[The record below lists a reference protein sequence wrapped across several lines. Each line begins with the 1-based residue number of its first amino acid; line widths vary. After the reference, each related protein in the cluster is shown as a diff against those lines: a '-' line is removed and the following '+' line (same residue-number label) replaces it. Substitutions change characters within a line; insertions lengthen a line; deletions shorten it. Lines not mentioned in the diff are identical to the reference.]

1 MCRIVRLEKISDRS
15 MIKIG
20 LTGVIGSGK
29 AEVANILASL
39 GAVVI
44 FADEISR
51 RIYEPGDAGHQ
62 AVVDT
67 FGETVL
73 DEDERIDRPAL
84 AAIVFGDELQR
95 RRLEAAVWPVMAAV
109 VKKEMTEAEAKDAP
123 AAVIEAAVL
132 FEAGWDRLVDEVWTV
147 TTGEETSV
155 QRVGRRDGLSEAQVR
170 ARMAAQLSADEKER
184 RADRVIANDGSL
196 EELREIVERVWN
208 EMTGEGR

>member
-1 MCRIVRLEKISDRS
+1 

-44 FADEISR
+44 FADGISR

-67 FGETVL
+67 FGEDVL
-73 DEDERIDRPAL
+73 DDDERIDRAAL
-84 AAIVFGDELQR
+84 AAIVFGDESER
-95 RRLEAAVWPVMAAV
+95 HRLEAAVWPVMAAV
-109 VKKEMTEAEAKDAP
+109 MVKEMAEADEEDAP
-123 AAVIEAAVL
+123 AAVVEAAVL
-132 FEAGWDRLVDEVWTV
+132 FEAGWDGLVDEVWAI
-147 TTGEETSV
+147 TTDEAVSV
-155 QRVGRRDGLSEAQVR
+155 QRVGRRDGLKEEQVR
-170 ARMAAQLSADEKER
+170 ARMAAQLSADEKAK

-196 EELREIVERVWN
+196 EDLREIVEQVWN
-208 EMTGEGR
+208 EVVGEGR

>member
-1 MCRIVRLEKISDRS
+1 

>member
-1 MCRIVRLEKISDRS
+1 

-39 GAVVI
+39 GATVI

-62 AVVDT
+62 AVVDA
-67 FGETVL
+67 FGEDVL
-73 DEDERIDRPAL
+73 DEDERIDRAAL
-84 AAIVFGDELQR
+84 AAIVFGDVSQR

-109 VKKEMTEAEAKDAP
+109 VEKEMADAEAEDAP

-132 FEAGWDRLVDEVWTV
+132 FEAGWDRLVDVVWTV
-147 TTGEETSV
+147 TTNAANSV
-155 QRVGRRDGLSEAQVR
+155 RRVGRRDGLSEEQVH
-170 ARMAAQLSADEKER
+170 ARMAAQLSADEKAE
-184 RADRVIANDGSL
+184 RADRVIANDGTL
-196 EELREIVERVWN
+196 EDLREIVEQVWN
-208 EMTGEGR
+208 EVTGEGR